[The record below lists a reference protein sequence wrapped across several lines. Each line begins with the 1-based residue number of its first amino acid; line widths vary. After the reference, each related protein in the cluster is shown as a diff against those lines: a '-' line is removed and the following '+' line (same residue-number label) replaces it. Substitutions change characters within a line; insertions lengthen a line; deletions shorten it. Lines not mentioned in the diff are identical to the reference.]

1 VKARAHQFEVMDAA
15 FPGFGI
21 IVYPS
26 GAKSYVY
33 RFRDQVGRLRRNV
46 LGPVNDHL
54 PLGKAR
60 ELYKSA
66 KAARDAGLDPV
77 AM

>member
-1 VKARAHQFEVMDAA
+1 MDAA
-15 FPGFGI
+15 FPGFGVI
-21 IVYPS
+21 IYPS

-33 RFRDQVGRLRRNV
+33 RFVTKLAACVANV

-60 ELYKSA
+60 DMYKDA
-66 KAARDAGLDPV
+66 KAARDAGLDPSR
-77 AM
+77 